1 MIYQNIEKILEENQV
16 VEINAIDVPF
26 DPAVHQ
32 AVMTE
37 KRDGVDAGMVID
49 CLQKGY
55 KYKDRVLR
63 PAMVKVSE

>member
-1 MIYQNIEKILEENQV
+1 
-16 VEINAIDVPF
+16 
-26 DPAVHQ
+26 
-32 AVMTE
+32 MTE
-37 KRDGVDAGMVID
+37 KKDGVEAWMVID